1 MRINKDY
8 TNKQIINHF
17 LFSKCQISLRERK
30 KIGKH
35 HRQQNHQIYGHMKIQ
50 PKNKKIT
57 TKSTGASP
65 I

>member
-1 MRINKDY
+1 M
-8 TNKQIINHF
+8 
-17 LFSKCQISLRERK
+17 RERNK
-30 KIGKH
+30 KFGKH